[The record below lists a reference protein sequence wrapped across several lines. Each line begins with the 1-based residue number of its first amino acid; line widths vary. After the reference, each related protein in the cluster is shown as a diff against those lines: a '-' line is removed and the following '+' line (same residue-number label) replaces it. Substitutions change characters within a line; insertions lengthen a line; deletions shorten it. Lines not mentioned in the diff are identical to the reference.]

1 MDSDVRNK
9 VNIIVQ
15 KVVELRKQGIN
26 DSFELEMYFIE
37 HMVDFYESFPHLI
50 KRLCREDNQDN
61 TFLYKMLDSL
71 EQVNAGEKSMANV
84 ELSLGNELA
93 NKFLYPALEKK

>member
-1 MDSDVRNK
+1 MPRGAQEASVDSPGAQHGAHFAPTPSAAADR
-9 VNIIVQ
+9 
-15 KVVELRKQGIN
+15 
-26 DSFELEMYFIE
+26 S
-37 HMVDFYESFPHLI
+37 VDFYESFPHLI